1 MFPDALQSRMREGQC
16 LWPAAVEDKGTVA
29 PSSAVTMNVA
39 KATGNLESSRKI
51 AKKKKKI
58 K

>member
-1 MFPDALQSRMREGQC
+1 MFSDALQSRMMERQY

-39 KATGNLESSRKI
+39 KATENLESSRNI
-51 AKKKKKI
+51 AKKKKI